1 MEMERVDFKETAT
14 LLRRRRRNRMKS
26 WAGPAASL
34 AQLAADVFASPL
46 VSVLCENCLLDVV
59 VVVVVVVM
67 DRRRVDRTGRWP
79 L

>member
-46 VSVLCENCLLDVV
+46 VSVLCVNCLLD
-59 VVVVVVVM
+59 VVVVVM